1 MPRTITLD
9 LPADLDAILV
19 EKATGNDTPET
30 LAATIVKEWCKPY
43 ADAKEAAVRAQ
54 LAADAELV
62 ELGKRVAAASPE
74 KKAAAIAAAEAA
86 LA

>member
-30 LAATIVKEWCKPY
+30 LAVTIVKEWCQPH
-43 ADAKEAAVRAQ
+43 ADAKEAAIRAQ
-54 LAADAELV
+54 LAADAELI
-62 ELGKRVAAASPE
+62 ELGKRVAAATPE